1 VRRLYHNYQINS
13 DAVKPMSKP
22 VSTLPASTPAWLR
35 PGVNWFRR
43 MMFPGKS
50 AVVLLLLLAPLI
62 MLLVFFA
69 RDHLAML
76 ESTANERRGVAVVQ
90 AIVPAM
96 QATQLL
102 RRAVVDRANGKDRP
116 DLEGLRAD
124 FNKRY
129 ATAMA
134 AIKLQHA
141 YFGGDGDVHIKEIE
155 AAYAAAQ
162 SIDTKAPAAEQRKP
176 LVALSGEF
184 AVITPHFVD
193 SSGLAL
199 DPEGDSYYLMLVSM
213 VELPDLMEA
222 MGLTRGAM
230 ATLARDGISPATVA
244 PAAAALAVDKASV
257 NRIQLSFGRALEF
270 NAGLKQLK
278 FEEGLQKS
286 LAFFKAADATITG
299 GPGALSADAVVSD
312 ATVAIQD
319 LLALQGRVAK
329 TLDGLLAERESRIRA
344 AMTFAFVLT
353 SLLVLAAGYF
363 FYCFY
368 RAINGGMQALVVHM
382 HEMAGGDLSR
392 AIEVKG
398 SDETAVLMRSLAEMQ
413 QSLCNTVAQVRET
426 SAQIIDS
433 ASEVASGTLD
443 LSRRTEQSAANLEET
458 ASAMEQIGS
467 RVATTTDGSQQ
478 ASQLASGNV
487 GLARRGGEVIGQVV
501 QTMDDIRSSSQRIG
515 EIIGVID
522 GIAFQT
528 NILALNAAVEAA
540 RAGEH
545 GRGFAVVAT
554 EVRALAGRSASAARE
569 IKSLIVA
576 SGERVESGS
585 RIVSDAGS
593 TMSEIVASTEEV
605 GGLLQGISAGAR
617 EQASGISQIAKAIH
631 ELDQMTQQNAA
642 LVEQTAAASDAM
654 RDQAQRLVT
663 AVDVFKLP

>member
-1 VRRLYHNYQINS
+1 
-13 DAVKPMSKP
+13 MSKSVP
-22 VSTLPASTPAWLR
+22 TLPASTPAWLR

-43 MMFPGKS
+43 MMFPGKA
-50 AVVLLLLLAPLI
+50 AVVLVLLLAPLLL
-62 MLLVFFA
+62 LLVFFTKD
-69 RDHLAML
+69 RLAML
-76 ESTANERRGVAVVQ
+76 ENTGHERQGVAAVQ

-102 RRAVVDRANGKDRP
+102 RRAVVDRANGKERP
-116 DLEGLRAD
+116 DLEGLRSD

-129 ATAMA
+129 AQALA
-134 AIKLQHA
+134 VIKQQHA
-141 YFGGDGDVHIKEIE
+141 HFGGDGEVHIKAVE
-155 AAYAAAQ
+155 AAYVAAQ
-162 SIDTKAPAAEQRKP
+162 SIDAKAPAAEQRKP

-184 AVITPHFVD
+184 AATIQHFVD

-199 DPEGDSYYLMLVSM
+199 DPDGDSYYLMLVSM
-213 VELPDLMEA
+213 VELPEMMEA
-222 MGLTRGAM
+222 MGLTRGAVT
-230 ATLARDGISPATVA
+230 TLAKDGISPATVA
-244 PAAAALAVDKASV
+244 PAAAALAVDLATMH
-257 NRIQLSFGRALEF
+257 RIESSFKRALEF
-270 NAGLKQLK
+270 NAELKRLK
-278 FEEGLQKS
+278 FEEALQS
-286 LAFFKAADATITG
+286 SRTFFKASQETVAG
-299 GPGALSADAVVSD
+299 GPGALSADAVVRD
-312 ATVAIQD
+312 GTVAIQD
-319 LLALQGRVAK
+319 LLTLQGRVAG
-329 TLDGLLAERESRIRA
+329 TLDGLLAQREAGLQA
-344 AMTFAFVLT
+344 AMAFAFALT
-353 SLLVLAAGYF
+353 ALLVLAASYF

-368 RAINGGMQALVVHM
+368 RAVSGGMQALVVHM
-382 HEMAGGDLSR
+382 HEMASGDLSR
-392 AIEVKG
+392 TIEVKG
-398 SDETAVLMRSLAEMQ
+398 HDETAVLMRSLGEMQ
-413 QSLCNTVAQVRET
+413 QSLRDTVAQVRET

-467 RVATTTDGSQQ
+467 RVATTTDGSQE
-478 ASQLASGNV
+478 ASQLASGNI
-487 GLARRGGEVIGQVV
+487 GLARRGGEVIRQVV

-593 TMSEIVASTEEV
+593 TMGEIVASTEQV
-605 GGLLQGISAGAR
+605 GGLLQNISAGAR

-654 RDQAQRLVT
+654 REQARRLAT
-663 AVDVFKLP
+663 AVDVFKLS

>member
-1 VRRLYHNYQINS
+1 MYHNYQINS
-13 DAVKPMSKP
+13 DAVKPMSKSVP
-22 VSTLPASTPAWLR
+22 TLPASTPAWLR

-43 MMFPGKS
+43 MMFPGKA
-50 AVVLLLLLAPLI
+50 AVVLVLLLAPLLV
-62 MLLVFFA
+62 LLVLYA
-69 RDHLAML
+69 KDRLAAL
-76 ESTANERRGVAVVQ
+76 ESTANERRGVMTVQ

-102 RRAVVDRANGKDRP
+102 RRAVVDRANGKERP
-116 DLEGLRAD
+116 DLEGLRSD

-129 ATAMA
+129 GSAMV
-134 AIKLQHA
+134 AIKAQHA
-141 YFGGDGDVHIKEIE
+141 HFGGDGDMHIKAID

-162 SIDTKAPAAEQRKP
+162 AIDAKAPAAEQRKP
-176 LVALSGEF
+176 LVALSGEL
-184 AVITPHFVD
+184 AATIQHFVD

-213 VELPDLMEA
+213 VDLPEMMEA
-222 MGLTRGAM
+222 MGLTRGAL
-230 ATLARDGISPATVA
+230 ATLAKDGISPATVA
-244 PAAAALAVDKASV
+244 PAAAALAVDLATVHRVDS
-257 NRIQLSFGRALEF
+257 SFTRALEF
-270 NAGLKQLK
+270 NAELKRLK
-278 FEEGLQKS
+278 FEELLQS
-286 LAFFKAADATITG
+286 SRAFFKAGQETVAG
-299 GPGALSADAVVSD
+299 GPGALSADAVVRD
-312 ATVAIQD
+312 GTAAIQD
-319 LLALQGRVAK
+319 LLTLQGRVAE
-329 TLDGLLAERESRIRA
+329 TLDGLLAKREAGLRA
-344 AMTFAFVLT
+344 TMTFAFVLT
-353 SLLVLAAGYF
+353 ALLVLAAGYF
-363 FYCFY
+363 FYCFF
-368 RAINGGMQALVVHM
+368 RSVSGGMRALVVHM

-392 AIEVKG
+392 PIEVKG
-398 SDETAVLMRSLAEMQ
+398 RDETAVLMRSLGEMQ
-413 QSLCNTVAQVRET
+413 QSLRDTVAQVRET

-467 RVATTTDGSQQ
+467 RVATTTDGSQE
-478 ASQLASGNV
+478 ASQLASGNI

-545 GRGFAVVAT
+545 GRGFAVVAS

-569 IKSLIVA
+569 IKSLIAA

-593 TMSEIVASTEEV
+593 TMGEIVASTEQV
-605 GGLLQGISAGAR
+605 GGLLQNISAGAR
-617 EQASGISQIAKAIH
+617 EQATGISQIAKAIH

-654 RDQAQRLVT
+654 REQAQRLVT
-663 AVDVFKLP
+663 AVDVFKLPH

>member
-1 VRRLYHNYQINS
+1 MYHNYQIKS
-13 DAVKPMSKP
+13 DAVKPMSQSVP
-22 VSTLPASTPAWLR
+22 TLPASTPAWLR

-43 MMFPGKS
+43 MMFPGKA
-50 AVVLLLLLAPLI
+50 AVVLVLLLAPLLV
-62 MLLVFFA
+62 LLTFFA
-69 RDHLAML
+69 RDRLAAL
-76 ESTANERRGVAVVQ
+76 ENTANERRGVVAVQ

-116 DLEGLRAD
+116 DLEGLRSD

-129 ATAMA
+129 AQALA
-134 AIKLQHA
+134 VVKQQHA
-141 YFGGDGDVHIKEIE
+141 YFGGDGDTHIKAVE

-162 SIDTKAPAAEQRKP
+162 AVDAKAPAAEQRKP
-176 LVALSGEF
+176 LLALSGELA
-184 AVITPHFVD
+184 AVIEHFVD
-193 SSGLAL
+193 TSGLAL
-199 DPEGDSYYLMLVSM
+199 DPDGDSYYLMLVSM
-213 VELPDLMEA
+213 VELPEVMEA
-222 MGLTRGAM
+222 MGLTRGAV
-230 ATLARDGISPATVA
+230 ATLAKDGISPSTVA
-244 PAAAALAVDKASV
+244 PAAAALAVDVATLH
-257 NRIQLSFGRALEF
+257 RIEGDIKRALEF
-270 NAGLKQLK
+270 NAELKRLK
-278 FEEGLQKS
+278 FDEGLQTS
-286 LAFFKAADATITG
+286 RAFFKAAQETIAG
-299 GPGALSADAVVSD
+299 GPGALSADAVVRD

-319 LLALQGRVAK
+319 LLALQGRVAE
-329 TLDGLLAERESRIRA
+329 TLDGLLAKREAAIRA
-344 AMTFAFVLT
+344 AMSFAFVLT
-353 SLLVLAAGYF
+353 ALLVLAASYF

-368 RAINGGMQALVVHM
+368 RAVSGGMQALVVHM
-382 HEMAGGDLSR
+382 HEMATGDLSR
-392 AIEVKG
+392 PIEVKG
-398 SDETAVLMRSLAEMQ
+398 HDETAVLMRSLVEMQ
-413 QSLCNTVAQVRET
+413 QSLRDTVAQVRET

-467 RVATTTDGSQQ
+467 RVASTTDGSQE

-593 TMSEIVASTEEV
+593 TMGEIVASTEQV
-605 GGLLQGISAGAR
+605 GGLLQNISAGAR

-654 RDQAQRLVT
+654 REQAQRLAT
-663 AVDVFKLP
+663 AVDVFKLS